1 MVEMIYKL
9 NIPGEIIRFQDRVRK
24 AIEFKWIVKI
34 EKVSEK
40 RSQLLNNALHLWFQM
55 IAEALNDSGQY
66 MKVDFFK
73 DGAHVNWTLESI
85 KEIFWR
91 PLQVAMFN
99 KESSADL
106 TNREACEVIEGVIRI
121 LGEVFELT
129 VNFPNHL
136 WSYYEKNN

>member
-1 MVEMIYKL
+1 MIYKL
-9 NIPGEIIRFQDRVRK
+9 TNAGEILRFEDNVRK
-24 AIEFKWIVKI
+24 AIEWKWIVRI

-40 RSQLLNNALHLWFQM
+40 RSDLLNNALHLWFQM

-73 DGAHVNWTLESI
+73 AGVHVNWTLEAV

-91 PLQVAMFN
+91 PLQIAMFN
-99 KESSADL
+99 KTSSANL
-106 TNREACEVIEGVIRI
+106 LNKEACEVIEGVIRI
-121 LGEVFELT
+121 LGEVFSLT

-136 WSYYEKNN
+136 WSYYEDKK